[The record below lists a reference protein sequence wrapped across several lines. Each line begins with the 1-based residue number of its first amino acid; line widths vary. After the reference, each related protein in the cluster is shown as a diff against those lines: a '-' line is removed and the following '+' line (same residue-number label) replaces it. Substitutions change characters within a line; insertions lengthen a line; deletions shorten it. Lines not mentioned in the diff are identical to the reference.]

1 MRRFCDSKLLGLTL
15 PRYFFLLCN
24 LLNSSNAG
32 ITKPNPLNSFLV
44 NHPILSTLSSQI
56 CPTCFDSISIMYQ
69 ASYGFDLINSKCL
82 LNNGGSTYLSK
93 LDEIGI
99 SINEG
104 YEFDQIAKT
113 ALKLLIKLNPRK
125 RYLANVSPKDI
136 RLQEFFLKSGFTGF
150 ENVYEMKK

>member
-1 MRRFCDSKLLGLTL
+1 MNSNIKLKQVTKNDML
-15 PRYFFLLCN
+15 FLHE
-24 LLNSSNAG
+24 LLKNKDSNA
-32 ITKPNPLNSFLV
+32 
-44 NHPILSTLSSQI
+44 
-56 CPTCFDSISIMYQ
+56 SISHKKMP
-69 ASYGFDLINSKCL
+69 SYDEHVEFVMSKPYTNWYIIECDKK
-82 LNNGGSTYLSK
+82 NVGSTYLSK

-136 RLQEFFLKSGFTGF
+136 RLQKFFLKSGFTGF
-150 ENVYEMKK
+150 EYVYEIKK